1 MLAVTDTAAS
11 RTRPSST
18 GIWALSRSGGQ
29 GPETPTCQPTH
40 NLLLA
45 IHCWLSSPRDA
56 VAYILDSF
64 PIVRRKDASRYHG
77 DCRAKRMILEIN
89 DALPAATASGESHQ
103 SRLHPPRP
111 LGMDGIGFLLGAIAA
126 GIRTRLTRR

>member
-1 MLAVTDTAAS
+1 VGVRGQRHRHAS
-11 RTRPSST
+11 RLTTSS
-18 GIWALSRSGGQ
+18 
-29 GPETPTCQPTH
+29 
-40 NLLLA
+40 
-45 IHCWLSSPRDA
+45 WLFTVGFPPPRDA

-77 DCRAKRMILEIN
+77 DCRTKRRILEIN

-111 LGMDGIGFLLGAIAA
+111 LGMEGIGYLLGAIAA
-126 GIRTRLTRR
+126 GIRTRLSRR